1 MLVISSVKE
10 VMNVNCFLNPP
21 KDDGKDSLVDLD
33 DINTFFFASNDA
45 LSDGGGVVMK
55 DLHTILTDETLENHY
70 KLQLYEEQQ
79 P

>member
-1 MLVISSVKE
+1 MIFSVKK
-10 VMNVNCFLNPP
+10 VMNINCFLNPP
-21 KDDGKDSLVDLD
+21 EDDVIDSLENLD

-55 DLHTILTDETLENHY
+55 DLLTILTDETLENHY